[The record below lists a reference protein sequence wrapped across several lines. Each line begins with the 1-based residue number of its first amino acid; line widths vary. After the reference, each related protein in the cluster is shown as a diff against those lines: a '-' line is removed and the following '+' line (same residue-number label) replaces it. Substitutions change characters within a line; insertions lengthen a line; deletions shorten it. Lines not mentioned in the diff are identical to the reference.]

1 MLNLNKTDQ
10 IIAFSKELEDERS
23 KRRQTGS
30 ELDTQKFKVKCL
42 EEDIQRYIL
51 DNDRLSKE
59 IEVGNHERISLGN
72 LMKEKELLIE
82 SLRRQINEH
91 SEMIRERDREID
103 TLQRQKREEQREQEL
118 ADRKNYEKL

>member
-10 IIAFSKELEDERS
+10 IIAFSKELEDERT
-23 KRRQTGS
+23 KRRLTAS

-82 SLRRQINEH
+82 SLKRQINEH

-103 TLQRQKREEQREQEL
+103 TL
-118 ADRKNYEKL
+118 